1 MFNQHTRQIMK
12 LLLLNYLQYNHWAN
26 EKMCNY
32 LSGVDE
38 DEILANKKAE
48 YQTIK
53 KVILHVAD
61 SEQTW
66 LARLNGKNIPHMHK
80 LDSSGS
86 FAGICSTIRNN
97 SADFIEFISAKDDQ
111 FFLLDTQYINLKGK
125 TFNQN
130 NAEIILHSMNH
141 STFHRGQVMCMLR
154 HVGYTD
160 HSASDFIM
168 FLREKG

>member
-1 MFNQHTRQIMK
+1 MFNLDTCQIMK
-12 LLLLNYLQYNHWAN
+12 SLLLNYLQYNHWAN

-97 SADFIEFISAKDDQ
+97 SVDFIEFVSGKDDQ
-111 FFLLDTQYINLKGK
+111 FLLSVTEYVNLKGK
-125 TFNQN
+125 TFSQN
-130 NAEIILHSMNH
+130 NAEIILHCMNH
-141 STFHRGQVMCMLR
+141 SNFTV
-154 HVGYTD
+154 D
-160 HSASDFIM
+160 
-168 FLREKG
+168 K

>member
-1 MFNQHTRQIMK
+1 MFNLDTCQIMK
-12 LLLLNYLQYNHWAN
+12 SLLLNYLQYNHWAN

-97 SADFIEFISAKDDQ
+97 SVDFIEFVSGKDDQ
-111 FFLLDTQYINLKGK
+111 FLLSVTEYVNLKGK
-125 TFNQN
+125 TFSQN
-130 NAEIILHSMNH
+130 NAEIILHCMNH
-141 STFHRGQVMCMLR
+141 STFHRGQVMSMLR
-154 HVGYTD
+154 YVGYTD
-160 HSASDFIM
+160 QSASDFIM

>member
-1 MFNQHTRQIMK
+1 MFNLDTCQIMK
-12 LLLLNYLQYNHWAN
+12 SLLLKYLQYNHWAN

-97 SADFIEFISAKDDQ
+97 SVDFIEFVSGKDDQ
-111 FFLLDTQYINLKGK
+111 FLLSVTEYVNLKGK
-125 TFNQN
+125 TFSQN
-130 NAEIILHSMNH
+130 NAEIILHCMNH
-141 STFHRGQVMCMLR
+141 STFHRGQVMSMLR
-154 HVGYTD
+154 YVGYTD
-160 HSASDFIM
+160 QSASDFIM

>member
-1 MFNQHTRQIMK
+1 MK
-12 LLLLNYLQYNHWAN
+12 SLLLNYLQYNHWAN

-97 SADFIEFISAKDDQ
+97 SVDFIEFVSGKDDQ
-111 FFLLDTQYINLKGK
+111 FLLSVTEYVNLKGR
-125 TFNQN
+125 TFSQN
-130 NAEIILHSMNH
+130 NAEIILHCMNH
-141 STFHRGQVMCMLR
+141 STFHRGQVMSMLR
-154 HVGYTD
+154 YVGYTD
-160 HSASDFIM
+160 QSASDFIM

>member
-12 LLLLNYLQYNHWAN
+12 SLLLNYLQYNHWAN

-80 LDSSGS
+80 LDSSES

-130 NAEIILHSMNH
+130 NAEIILHCMNH

>member
-1 MFNQHTRQIMK
+1 MK
-12 LLLLNYLQYNHWAN
+12 TLLLNYLQYNHWAN

-38 DEILANKKAE
+38 NEIVENKKAE

-53 KVILHVAD
+53 KVILHIAD
-61 SEQTW
+61 AEQTW
-66 LARLNGKNIPHMHK
+66 LARMNGKNIPHMHN
-80 LDSSGS
+80 LDATRS
-86 FAGICSTIRNN
+86 FDGICSIIRKN
-97 SADFIEFISAKDDQ
+97 SADFIGLISGKDDQ
-111 FFLLDTQYINLKGK
+111 FFHSETEYINLKGK
-125 TFNQN
+125 TFSQN
-130 NAEIILHSMNH
+130 NAEIIIHCMNH

-160 HSASDFIM
+160 QSASDFIM

>member
-1 MFNQHTRQIMK
+1 MFNLDTCQIMK
-12 LLLLNYLQYNHWAN
+12 SLLLNYLQYNHWAN

-38 DEILANKKAE
+38 DEIIANKKAE

-97 SADFIEFISAKDDQ
+97 SVDFIEFVSGKDDQ
-111 FFLLDTQYINLKGK
+111 FLLSVTEYVNLKGK
-125 TFNQN
+125 TFSQN
-130 NAEIILHSMNH
+130 NAEIILHCMNH
-141 STFHRGQVMCMLR
+141 STFHRGQVMSMLR
-154 HVGYTD
+154 YVGYTD
-160 HSASDFIM
+160 QSASDFIM
-168 FLREKG
+168 FLREKS

>member
-1 MFNQHTRQIMK
+1 MK
-12 LLLLNYLQYNHWAN
+12 SLLLNFQQYNHWAN

-53 KVILHVAD
+53 KVILHIAD
-61 SEQTW
+61 AEQTW
-66 LARLNGKNIPHMHK
+66 LARLNGKNIPHMHN
-80 LDSSGS
+80 LNASES
-86 FAGICSTIRNN
+86 FVNICRRISRN
-97 SADFIEFISAKDDQ
+97 SEDFIGFTEGKDDE
-111 FFLLDTQYINLKGK
+111 FFLSNTTYINLKGK
-125 TFNQN
+125 AFSQN
-130 NAEIILHSMNH
+130 NAEIILHCMNH
-141 STFHRGQVMCMLR
+141 STFHRGQVMNMLR

-160 HSASDFIM
+160 QSASDFIM

>member
-1 MFNQHTRQIMK
+1 MK
-12 LLLLNYLQYNHWAN
+12 SLLLNYLQYNHWAN

-97 SADFIEFISAKDDQ
+97 SVDFIEFVSGKDDQ
-111 FFLLDTQYINLKGK
+111 FLLSVTEYVNLKGK
-125 TFNQN
+125 TFSQN
-130 NAEIILHSMNH
+130 NAEIILHCMNH
-141 STFHRGQVMCMLR
+141 STFHRGQVMSMLR
-154 HVGYTD
+154 YVGYTD
-160 HSASDFIM
+160 QSASDFIM
-168 FLREKG
+168 FLREKS

>member
-1 MFNQHTRQIMK
+1 MK
-12 LLLLNYLQYNHWAN
+12 THLLNYLQYNHWAN
-26 EKMCNY
+26 EKMCKY

-38 DEILANKKAE
+38 AEIVANKKAE

-53 KVILHVAD
+53 KVILHIAD
-61 SEQTW
+61 AEQTW
-66 LARLNGKNIPHMHK
+66 LARLNGKNIPHMHN
-80 LDSSGS
+80 LDASRS
-86 FAGICSTIRNN
+86 FADICTTIRNN
-97 SADFIEFISAKDDQ
+97 SADFIDFISGQNDQ
-111 FFLLDTQYINLKGK
+111 FFLTGTEYVNLKGK
-125 TFNQN
+125 TFSQN
-130 NAEIILHSMNH
+130 NSEIILHCMNH

>member
-1 MFNQHTRQIMK
+1 MFNLDTCQIMK
-12 LLLLNYLQYNHWAN
+12 SLLLNYLQYNHWAN

-97 SADFIEFISAKDDQ
+97 SVDFIEFVSGKDDQ
-111 FFLLDTQYINLKGK
+111 FLLSVTEYVNLKGK
-125 TFNQN
+125 TFSQN
-130 NAEIILHSMNH
+130 NAEIILHCMNH
-141 STFHRGQVMCMLR
+141 STFHRGQVMSMLR
-154 HVGYTD
+154 YVGYTD
-160 HSASDFIM
+160 QSASDFIM
-168 FLREKG
+168 FLREKS

>member
-1 MFNQHTRQIMK
+1 
-12 LLLLNYLQYNHWAN
+12 
-26 EKMCNY
+26 MCNY

-97 SADFIEFISAKDDQ
+97 SVDFIEFVSGKDDQ
-111 FFLLDTQYINLKGK
+111 FLLSVTEYVNLKGK
-125 TFNQN
+125 TFSQN
-130 NAEIILHSMNH
+130 NAEIILHCMNH
-141 STFHRGQVMCMLR
+141 STFHRGQVMSMLR
-154 HVGYTD
+154 YVGYTD
-160 HSASDFIM
+160 QSASDFIM
-168 FLREKG
+168 FLREKS